1 MSAHDLPPLDPDIAS
16 LLDRAKT
23 IDDLDGAHKS
33 ALLGAVEA
41 KLALPPPGGGGGGG
55 GRGGAGGVGTSLGA
69 KMAAALA
76 VTFAA
81 GVGVGVA
88 GDRAFAPPNVA
99 PAPTTTVVTVAPS
112 VTSSAAPVVEAP
124 DVPVSALPAVSAPAR
139 PLASPAAGEGP
150 SAKGL
155 AAERALLDVA
165 RSALARGEAAEAL
178 AAADRHAREYP
189 DGALAEER
197 EAIAIKALVA
207 LGRRDEARAR
217 LRELERKHPNSLVL
231 RAVKSAVEGTP

>member
-1 MSAHDLPPLDPDIAS
+1 MSEHELEPLDPDIAS
-16 LLDRAKT
+16 LLGRAKG
-23 IDDLDGAHKS
+23 IDDLDGTHKS
-33 ALLGAVEA
+33 ALFGAVEA
-41 KLALPPPGGGGGGG
+41 KLALPPPGGGGSGGG
-55 GRGGAGGVGTSLGA
+55 GGGAGGAAAPLGA
-69 KMAAALA
+69 KMAAIVAA
-76 VTFAA
+76 TFAA
-81 GVGVGVA
+81 GVGVGVV

-99 PAPTTTVVTVAPS
+99 PAPTVTVVTVAPS
-112 VTSSAAPVVEAP
+112 VSALPAPSFEAP
-124 DVPVSALPAVSAPAR
+124 AIPVSALPTVSAPAR
-139 PLASPAAGEGP
+139 PAASPSAGDGP

-165 RSALARGEAAEAL
+165 RSALARGEAGEAL

-189 DGALAEER
+189 DGVLAEER